1 MAKAHWGIKRV
12 CNNGICGAKFYDF
25 NEKAIACPKCGA
37 AYSQK
42 LMSRSFL
49 EERSTSE
56 EDVAEGAVGSESESE
71 SESGSSESE
80 ETAVDAGDATAEGNA
95 VALEEAE
102 SFS

>member
-12 CNNGICGAKFYDF
+12 CNNGSCGAKFYDF

-42 LMSRSFL
+42 LMSRSFA
-49 EERSTSE
+49 EERSTRE
-56 EDVAEGAVGSESESE
+56 EKVESVAIE
-71 SESGSSESE
+71 SSESE

-95 VALEEAE
+95 VALEEVE
-102 SFS
+102 NFS

>member
-12 CNNGICGAKFYDF
+12 CNSGSCGAKFYDF

-42 LMSRSFL
+42 LMSRSFV

-56 EDVAEGAVGSESESE
+56 DDAVESTPETN
-71 SESGSSESE
+71 ESE
-80 ETAVDAGDATAEGNA
+80 ETAVDASDATAEGNV
-95 VALEEAE
+95 VALEEVKD
-102 SFS
+102 FS

>member
-12 CNNGICGAKFYDF
+12 CNSGSCGAKFYDF

-42 LMSRSFL
+42 LMSRSFAT

-56 EDVAEGAVGSESESE
+56 EDVAEGALA
-71 SESGSSESE
+71 SSENENERENE
-80 ETAVDAGDATAEGNA
+80 ETAVDSSDATAEGNA
-95 VALEEAE
+95 VALEEVE

>member
-12 CNNGICGAKFYDF
+12 CNSGSCGAKFYDF

-42 LMSRSFL
+42 LMSRSFV

-56 EDVAEGAVGSESESE
+56 DDAVESAPETN
-71 SESGSSESE
+71 ESE
-80 ETAVDAGDATAEGNA
+80 ETAVDASDATAEGNV
-95 VALEEAE
+95 VALEEVKD
-102 SFS
+102 FS

>member
-12 CNNGICGAKFYDF
+12 CNNGSCGAKFYDF

-56 EDVAEGAVGSESESE
+56 EDVVEGAVGSESESE
-71 SESGSSESE
+71 VERKRRDSRRCGRRNRRGKRGRVGRS
-80 ETAVDAGDATAEGNA
+80 
-95 VALEEAE
+95 
-102 SFS
+102 

>member
-56 EDVAEGAVGSESESE
+56 EDVAERAVGSESE

-95 VALEEAE
+95 VVLEEAE
-102 SFS
+102 NFS

>member
-12 CNNGICGAKFYDF
+12 CNNGSCGAKFYDF

-42 LMSRSFL
+42 LMSRSFA
-49 EERSTSE
+49 EERSTRVE
-56 EDVAEGAVGSESESE
+56 KV
-71 SESGSSESE
+71 ESGAIESSESE

-95 VALEEAE
+95 VALEEVE
-102 SFS
+102 NFS